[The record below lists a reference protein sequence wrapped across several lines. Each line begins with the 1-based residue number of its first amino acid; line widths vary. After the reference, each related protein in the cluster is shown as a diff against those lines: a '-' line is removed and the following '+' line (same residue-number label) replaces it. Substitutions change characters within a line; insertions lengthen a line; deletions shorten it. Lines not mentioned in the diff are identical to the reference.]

1 VEPQWILGQGLAW
14 VTLAVTTVWWSVGF
28 SMLLYLAALQEI
40 PDEVYE
46 AAKIDGASKTR
57 QLFSITI
64 PLLTR
69 THWLVLL
76 LQVLASFK
84 VFGQI
89 HLITQG
95 GPGTS
100 TRSLVQYIYQ
110 VGFGKDNMGYAAA
123 ISVVLFAI
131 LLVFSL
137 IQIKAQQKGEAS

>member
-1 VEPQWILGQGLAW
+1 
-14 VTLAVTTVWWSVGF
+14 
-28 SMLLYLAALQEI
+28 
-40 PDEVYE
+40 
-46 AAKIDGASKTR
+46 
-57 QLFSITI
+57 
-64 PLLTR
+64 
-69 THWLVLL
+69 VLL